1 LIYKLTIN
9 NLILTNIILKSNT
22 LICSSLKK
30 HQNMDPITI
39 GLGAAGLVSSLFGG
53 YMAGKERKKM
63 RSELDALEAE
73 NKAIYNAQAL
83 GDYTQRADAQNILRQ
98 MRNQLDRQTKRAA
111 NTQAI
116 TGGTIEQTAAMKDS
130 ANRALADTMANL
142 GAVGAQFKDRVTDR
156 YLNRKNQLSTQRM
169 NLLDQSARG
178 WEGLMQTGLNTSAGA
193 LSSLIP
199 TASANIPGAAP
210 GNIAGVGTMVNTS
223 PIKNVDGIISNKYNA
238 PWNAK
243 K

>member
-1 LIYKLTIN
+1 
-9 NLILTNIILKSNT
+9 
-22 LICSSLKK
+22 
-30 HQNMDPITI
+30 
-39 GLGAAGLVSSLFGG
+39 
-53 YMAGKERKKM
+53 
-63 RSELDALEAE
+63 
-73 NKAIYNAQAL
+73 
-83 GDYTQRADAQNILRQ
+83 

-169 NLLDQSARG
+169 NLLDQSAMG

-210 GNIAGVGTMVNTS
+210 GNIAGVGTMVNAS
-223 PIKNVDGIISNKYNA
+223 PIKNIDGIISDKYNA

>member
-1 LIYKLTIN
+1 
-9 NLILTNIILKSNT
+9 
-22 LICSSLKK
+22 
-30 HQNMDPITI
+30 MDPITI
-39 GLGAAGLVSSLFGG
+39 GLAAAGLASSLFAG
-53 YMAGKERKKM
+53 YKAGKERKKM

-156 YLNRKNQLSTQRM
+156 YLNRKNQLSMQKM
-169 NLLDQSARG
+169 NLLNQSARG

-199 TASANIPGAAP
+199 
-210 GNIAGVGTMVNTS
+210 
-223 PIKNVDGIISNKYNA
+223 
-238 PWNAK
+238 NAK

>member
-1 LIYKLTIN
+1 
-9 NLILTNIILKSNT
+9 
-22 LICSSLKK
+22 
-30 HQNMDPITI
+30 MDPITI
-39 GLGAAGLVSSLFGG
+39 GLGAAGLASSLFGG
-53 YMAGKERKKM
+53 YKAGKERKKM
-63 RSELDALEAE
+63 RNELDELEAE

-169 NLLDQSARG
+169 NLLDQSAMG

-193 LSSLIP
+193 LSSLTP
-199 TASANIPGAAP
+199 VASANIPGAAP
-210 GNIAGVGTMVNTS
+210 GNIAGVGTAVNTS

>member
-199 TASANIPGAAP
+199 VASANIPGAAP
-210 GNIAGVGTMVNTS
+210 GNIAGVGTAVNTS

>member
-1 LIYKLTIN
+1 
-9 NLILTNIILKSNT
+9 
-22 LICSSLKK
+22 
-30 HQNMDPITI
+30 MDPITI
-39 GLGAAGLVSSLFGG
+39 GLGAAGLASSLFGG
-53 YMAGKERKKM
+53 YKAGKERKKM
-63 RSELDALEAE
+63 RNELDELEAE

-169 NLLDQSARG
+169 QSAMG

-193 LSSLIP
+193 LSSLTP
-199 TASANIPGAAP
+199 VASANIPGAAP